1 MGSKVARTKG
11 ISSLSP
17 LVENSNQCWK
27 GFKKGGPKKAAL
39 PIRSAECPA
48 SAQGTFQIPRQE
60 QNSPSKIWAR
70 FAELEKTKV
79 SSSAQFLDQAA
90 LVSHNTAS
98 PHGLSGSGAQPNL
111 EQSRNGTPNTT
122 IKQDT
127 AAPRNVSNN
136 TIVTVETVDSKNT
149 LDTKVSTEITQTA
162 SPPAECKKAPE
173 IEKYYSVV
181 NDEEALQEFISVI
194 DMVDDYD
201 VDIFVDTEGENGL
214 GKDFNLTC
222 ITIKMVSQNRRWL
235 LDPMAL
241 GSTFFDTPAKTGKKR
256 TLRQIFEDDKI
267 PIVFFDVRADSNA
280 IHGHFGVHL
289 GGVIDLQVMEMVTRR
304 YGRSTYRDGLD
315 KCIKA
320 LPAKYLSDP
329 ARVAFI
335 RRKHA
340 GKVICSGPD
349 GYGVFNQRPL
359 PRVLEEYAIND
370 VENMPE
376 LFVYLSLDCGL
387 CNDREKMQL
396 TLDVSK
402 EMVDLS
408 ISPEFDSQDPGN
420 RYGPTSLTRLDYYDP
435 YEDDWDLY

>member
-1 MGSKVARTKG
+1 MGSKIARTKG
-11 ISSLSP
+11 ISSLAP
-17 LVENSNQCWK
+17 LIENSNQSWE
-27 GFKKGGPKKAAL
+27 GVKKADPKNAAL
-39 PIRSAECPA
+39 PTRSAECGA
-48 SAQGTFQIPRQE
+48 SSQSTIVIPRQ
-60 QNSPSKIWAR
+60 QQSSPSKIWAK

-90 LVSHNTAS
+90 LVSHNTTS
-98 PHGLSGSGAQPNL
+98 PHGLSSSGAQPDL
-111 EQSRNGTPNTT
+111 EQSRKGTPSANN
-122 IKQDT
+122 KQDT
-127 AAPRNVSNN
+127 AMLRKVSNN
-136 TIVTVETVDSKNT
+136 TIATVGTVDSKNT

-162 SPPAECKKAPE
+162 NPPAECKKAPE

-181 NDEEALQEFISVI
+181 NEEEALQEFISVI
-194 DMVDDYD
+194 DMVDNYD

-241 GSTFFDTPAKTGKKR
+241 GSKLFDTPAKRGKKR

-267 PIVFFDVRADSNA
+267 PVVFFDVRADSNA

-304 YGRSTYRDGLD
+304 YRRSTYRDGLD

-340 GKVICSGPD
+340 GKVVCSGPD

-370 VENMPE
+370 IEHMPE
-376 LFVYLSLDCGL
+376 LFIYLSLDCGL
-387 CNDREKMQL
+387 CNDRGKMQL

-408 ISPEFDSQDPGN
+408 TSPEFDSQDPGN
-420 RYGPTSLTRLDYYDP
+420 KYGPTSLTSLDNYDP